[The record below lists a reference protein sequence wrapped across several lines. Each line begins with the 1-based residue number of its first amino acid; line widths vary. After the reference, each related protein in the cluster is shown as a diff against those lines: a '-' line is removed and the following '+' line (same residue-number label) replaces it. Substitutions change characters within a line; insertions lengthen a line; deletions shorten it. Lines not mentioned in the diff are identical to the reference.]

1 MRIRRLGRYSLQALI
16 LACVIGVGASASQV
30 MAQSSNS
37 KSYQM
42 VETEFGSGG
51 LSESCSDGFCATTS
65 IGQAGSGS
73 SATAPEFMKAAYT
86 EPILE
91 MIITTGESNLGE
103 LTTERT
109 ATKIMNVKIR
119 NYLSGGYMLQ
129 IIGDP
134 PKYKDHA
141 LATPS
146 VPTASKPGSEQFG
159 MNIVKNTTPNIG
171 ADPVQ
176 EPADAGV
183 FGEAEPGYAT
193 ANMFKYASGD
203 VFARST
209 QDSGGTDFT
218 ITMIVNISNSTPSG
232 HYAGDFSAV
241 LIPAY

>member
-1 MRIRRLGRYSLQALI
+1 MRIRRLRSYSLQALI
-16 LACVIGVGASASQV
+16 LACIIGVGVSASQV
-30 MAQSSNS
+30 AAQSSNS
-37 KSYQM
+37 QNYQM

-51 LSESCSDGFCATTS
+51 LSESCSEGFCATTS
-65 IGQAGSGS
+65 LGQAGSGS
-73 SATAPEFMKAAYT
+73 SATAPEFMKSAYT

-91 MIITTGESNLGE
+91 MIITTGESNLGV
-103 LTTERT
+103 LTTEHT
-109 ATKIMNVKIR
+109 ATKTMHVKIR

-134 PKYKDHA
+134 PKFEGHT

-146 VPTASKPGSEQFG
+146 VPTASKPGIEQFG
-159 MNIVKNTTPNIG
+159 MNIVKNTIPTIG

-183 FGEAEPGYAT
+183 FGEAEPGYAA

-209 QDSGGTDFT
+209 QDSGGTDYT
-218 ITMIVNISNSTPSG
+218 VSMIVNISNATPSG

-241 LIPAY
+241 LIPMY

>member
-1 MRIRRLGRYSLQALI
+1 

-30 MAQSSNS
+30 VAQSSNS

-109 ATKIMNVKIR
+109 A
-119 NYLSGGYMLQ
+119 
-129 IIGDP
+129 
-134 PKYKDHA
+134 
-141 LATPS
+141 
-146 VPTASKPGSEQFG
+146 
-159 MNIVKNTTPNIG
+159 
-171 ADPVQ
+171 
-176 EPADAGV
+176 
-183 FGEAEPGYAT
+183 
-193 ANMFKYASGD
+193 
-203 VFARST
+203 
-209 QDSGGTDFT
+209 
-218 ITMIVNISNSTPSG
+218 
-232 HYAGDFSAV
+232 
-241 LIPAY
+241 

>member
-1 MRIRRLGRYSLQALI
+1 MRIRRLGRYTLQALI

-65 IGQAGSGS
+65 IGQAGSGG

-209 QDSGGTDFT
+209 QDSGGTDYT
-218 ITMIVNISNSTPSG
+218 ITMIVNISNATPSG

>member
-1 MRIRRLGRYSLQALI
+1 MRIRRLGRYTLQALI

-134 PKYKDHA
+134 PKYNDHA

-159 MNIVKNTTPNIG
+159 MNIVKNATPNIG

-209 QDSGGTDFT
+209 QDSGGTDYT
-218 ITMIVNISNSTPSG
+218 ITMIVNISNATPSG

>member
-134 PKYKDHA
+134 PKYNDHA

-159 MNIVKNTTPNIG
+159 MNIVKNATPNIG

-209 QDSGGTDFT
+209 QDSGGTDYT
-218 ITMIVNISNSTPSG
+218 ITMIVNISNATPSG